1 MTFLELTFELQRP
14 LQPEQLRRLGE
25 FANTYG
31 LRRFRVD
38 NSNRR
43 LSVEYDASRLKA
55 TEVIQVLRRA
65 RIAVARTL
73 EPEEILSG

>member
-14 LQPEQLRRLGE
+14 LQPEQLRWLGE
-25 FANTYG
+25 FANIYG

-38 NSNRR
+38 NTNQR

-65 RIAVARTL
+65 RIPVARRL
-73 EPEEILSG
+73 EPEAVLSG

>member
-38 NSNRR
+38 NTNQR
-43 LSVEYDASRLKA
+43 LSVEYDASRLQA

-65 RIAVARTL
+65 KIPVARRL
-73 EPEEILSG
+73 EPEEALIG